1 MKSGVSI
8 ALGDDETAAANE
20 REGEVL
26 AERTPLDFSKRKL
39 PYTVYDKELNFVGDK
54 TGPKTNCGR

>member
-1 MKSGVSI
+1 MDNIYESKENKSFLETRRVKSGVSM

-20 REGEVL
+20 RQGEVL

-39 PYTVYDKELNFVGDK
+39 PYTV
-54 TGPKTNCGR
+54 

>member
-1 MKSGVSI
+1 MKSGVSM

-20 REGEVL
+20 RQGEVL

-39 PYTVYDKELNFVGDK
+39 PYTV
-54 TGPKTNCGR
+54 